1 MSGMHVHAVDGT
13 YELFR
18 AYFGAP
24 EAKTPSGQE
33 IGAVRVLARSML
45 RLVRVEG
52 ATHIGIAFDHTV
64 ESFRNDLFDGYK
76 SGEGLEPELDEQFHP
91 AEEICKALGF
101 VVWPMVEF
109 EADDALATAASRYGA
124 DPQVESVRL
133 CTPDKDLAQCV
144 QGERIVTVDRRRNLV
159 FDETGVRAKFGIEPA
174 SMPDYLALVGD
185 PADGIPGI
193 PRWGAKSASVVLAE
207 YKHVEAIPDD
217 PETWTVKVRGAP
229 VLALN
234 LAGMREE
241 VMLYRE
247 LATLRTDV
255 PLTESVA
262 DLRWRGP
269 DFERLRQVCEDLG
282 DRSLVERARSTPV
295 PGT

>member
-1 MSGMHVHAVDGT
+1 MGGMHVHAVDGT

-24 EAKTPSGQE
+24 EAKTPSGRE
-33 IGAVRVLARSML
+33 IGAVRALARSML

-76 SGEGLEPELDEQFHP
+76 SGEGLEPELDAQFQP
-91 AEEICKALGF
+91 AEDICKALGF

-109 EADDALATAASRYGA
+109 EADDALATAAARYGA
-124 DPQVESVRL
+124 DPQVKSVRL

-159 FDETGVRAKFGIEPA
+159 FDETGVRVKFGIEPA

-193 PRWGAKSASVVLAE
+193 PRWGAKSAAAVLAE
-207 YKHVEAIPDD
+207 YRHLEEIPDD
-217 PETWTVKVRGAP
+217 PETWSIKVRGATA
-229 VLALN
+229 LALS

-241 VMLYRE
+241 ATLYRE
-247 LATLRTDV
+247 LATLRTDA

-262 DLRWRGP
+262 DLRWCGP
-269 DFERLRQVCEDLG
+269 DLERLQQLCEELG
-282 DRSLVERARSTPV
+282 DRSLVERARAV
-295 PGT
+295 PIPER